1 MTSINIHN
9 LSKSYGDTRAV
20 QNLSLEVK
28 KGELFGLIGPDG
40 AGKTTTF
47 RMLTTL
53 ILPDEGSATVEGSD
67 IVRDYRARKSRVF
80 RYRLWHDQ
88 RAELQPYQ
96 GHLRAN
102 KTL

>member
-1 MTSINIHN
+1 MTSINIKN

-40 AGKTTTF
+40 AGKTTIF

-53 ILPDEGSATVEGSD
+53 ILP
-67 IVRDYRARKSRVF
+67 R
-80 RYRLWHDQ
+80 
-88 RAELQPYQ
+88 
-96 GHLRAN
+96 
-102 KTL
+102 